1 MDEGRAAF
9 ARRMARLRED
19 AGLSQRALAREVYV
33 DHSLITRLE
42 SGQRSAD
49 PQLASRIG
57 ERLGAAE
64 ELRALAEAARRT
76 RRSAAKVRDAQA
88 ESVTD
93 PAPRSAASAR
103 GSATPAAR
111 VASVLPPAAAAL
123 VGRESEYARLEEF
136 LSPDADVPGAA
147 RVCVVTGM
155 PGIGKTALAVG
166 AAHRFGNRFADGCL
180 FVDLRGFAPRP
191 DPVSPADAL
200 ALLLADLGLPEHAI
214 PATLPGRIG
223 LFRNETAHK
232 RLLLILDDADSAE
245 QINSLL
251 PAAAG
256 CRVVVTSRRR
266 LPALDDAD
274 VIALGPLSR
283 DAGAALFR
291 RACVRAGAWDAA
303 VRRIVGACGGHPL
316 AIRILAA
323 RCRAD
328 ASLTP
333 ELLAT
338 KLTDARGRMQRIE
351 DGERSIAD
359 AFDVSFALLPAG
371 QQRLFALLG
380 LHPPFEFDACAV
392 SALADRTVP
401 ATERMLEQLFLAG
414 LLEPGGPGRYRM
426 HDLLVHYAGQ
436 VAERALPKSEI
447 HAAVGRLLDA
457 TLLACHEADKVVR
470 PHRYRVPLVAA
481 PSERAAHRTFTS
493 AAAAHSWLA
502 GSLDTL
508 SAFCETALEY
518 GYDEHCWQL
527 AYTLRGIFFIGKHWA
542 AWERTHEVALTAARR
557 LGDPRAQGVT
567 LNNIGLL
574 YCLQGR
580 YGKAHVALSEAI
592 GLFRAA
598 KDPHGEFT
606 ARSRRAWMLH
616 CIGRYGEALAEQSAT
631 LAFHQRCG
639 SPRTIAIIKR
649 DMAATEVEL
658 CRIDDA
664 IRHLRDAADAFSS
677 LGLPL
682 DMTMTLNA
690 LGEATLRSGDYKAAE
705 RHHEAAL
712 AAAVY
717 SGSAYER
724 ARAHAGLG
732 RLARLSGRPARAR
745 HQLTRAVRL
754 YRELGAS
761 REAEDVEVWISTLIA
776 MPRTRRRPTAA
787 RHNSAAA

>member
-88 ESVTD
+88 DAEAD
-93 PAPRSAASAR
+93 PAPRSPASAR
-103 GSATPAAR
+103 DATAPAAR
-111 VASVLPPAAAAL
+111 VASVLPPAASAL
-123 VGRESEYARLEEF
+123 VGREPEYARLEAF

-166 AAHRFGNRFADGCL
+166 AAHSFGDRFADGCL
-180 FVDLRGFAPRP
+180 FIDLRGFAPRP

-200 ALLLADLGLPEHAI
+200 ALLLADLGVAEQTI

-232 RLLLILDDADSAE
+232 RLLLILDNADSVE
-245 QINSLL
+245 QVNSLL

-256 CRVVVTSRRR
+256 CRVLVTSRRR

-274 VIALGPLSR
+274 VIALDPLSR
-283 DAGAALFR
+283 DAGATLFR
-291 RACVRAGAWDAA
+291 RVCVRADAWDGA

-333 ELLAT
+333 HLLAG
-338 KLTDARGRMQRIE
+338 KLADARGRMQRIE
-351 DGERSIAD
+351 DDERSIAD
-359 AFDVSFALLPAG
+359 AFDISFALLPAG
-371 QQRLFALLG
+371 QQRIFALLG
-380 LHPPFEFDACAV
+380 LHPPVEFDACTVA
-392 SALADRTVP
+392 ALADRTVP
-401 ATERMLEQLFLAG
+401 ATERLLEQLFLAG

-447 HAAVGRLLDA
+447 HAAVRRLLDA
-457 TLLACHEADKVVR
+457 ALLACHEADQVIT
-470 PHRYRVPLVAA
+470 PHRYRVPLVAT
-481 PSERAAHRTFTS
+481 PSGPAGHRTFTS
-493 AAAAHSWLA
+493 YAAAHSWLT

-508 SAFCETALEY
+508 SAFCETAREY

-527 AYTLRGIFFIGKHWA
+527 AYTLRGIFFLGKHWA
-542 AWERTHEVALTAARR
+542 AWERTHDAALAAARR
-557 LGDPRAQGVT
+557 LGDRRAQGVT
-567 LNNIGLL
+567 LNNLGLL

-580 YGKAHVALSEAI
+580 YDKAHVALSEAI
-592 GLFRAA
+592 GLFQAT

-606 ARSRRAWMLH
+606 ARSHRAWMLH
-616 CIGRYGEALAEQSAT
+616 CLGRYGEALAEQSAA
-631 LAFHQRCG
+631 LAFHQQAG
-639 SPRTIAIIKR
+639 SARNIAITKR
-649 DMAATEVEL
+649 DMASTEVEL

-664 IRHLRDAADAFSS
+664 IKHLRDAADAFGA

-690 LGEATLRSGDYKAAE
+690 LGEATLRSGDYKTAE

-712 AAAVY
+712 EAAVR
-717 SGSAYER
+717 SGSPYEK

-732 RLARLSGRPARAR
+732 RQARLTGRPARAR
-745 HQLTRAVRL
+745 HQLTRAARL
-754 YRELGAS
+754 YRELGAA
-761 REAEDVEVWISTLIA
+761 REAAEVDVWISTVINK
-776 MPRTRRRPTAA
+776 PRARRPAHA
-787 RHNSAAA
+787 SGPDSAAA